1 MFHVLLRALSS
12 FDNLDFASVKQNLDS
27 SHMSI
32 AGINVANIDTC
43 TELLAGRSWLCAL
56 DALELARHKLL
67 QAVTTVHIEDDSDHA
82 RLVFFFITSALCLQ
96 NDQ

>member
-1 MFHVLLRALSS
+1 M
-12 FDNLDFASVKQNLDS
+12 SV
-27 SHMSI
+27 

-82 RLVFFFITSALCLQ
+82 RLVFFFITCGTAGPLGSVPGMWNHLQ
-96 NDQ
+96 GDQVN